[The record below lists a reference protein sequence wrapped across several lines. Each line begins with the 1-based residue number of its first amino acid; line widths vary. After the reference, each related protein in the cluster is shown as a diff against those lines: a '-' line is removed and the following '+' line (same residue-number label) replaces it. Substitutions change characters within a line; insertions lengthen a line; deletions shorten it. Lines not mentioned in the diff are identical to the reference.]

1 MRYKL
6 PQRRSKVDGAYSSEP
21 QAFKLTGNALDLLCG
36 SVKDKECLVRRSDTE
51 INPMNTH
58 TASVDESQPSSHTVF
73 PPVVSRFLLSGEEF
87 PRLAV
92 LIAVLSCCVLLAVLG
107 ILIAFAVPVAD
118 DFCRGS
124 VGWHNAISFANDR
137 YMDWTG
143 RWTSMVIESSLFSVF
158 DLYHSVPFILATL
171 LVLRFLALMFL
182 FRQTLRF
189 SLAHSALWSLLM
201 IATWVSVMLGIG
213 ETLLWAAGAIE
224 YELPLTLAILVLAFM
239 LRSKWIAA
247 IPCIVIAC
255 TMQELIGVSIVG
267 ICVSMLWMYRRNGK
281 ILRPIAFL
289 TLIALASTALE
300 LFAPGNSARAASV
313 THSSATLAIPIS
325 AFRFLIWTLRWAINP
340 ATLGLLLFVSG
351 RRKTTDAFRRFDLIG
366 WPLIVVGLAFMLI
379 VLSPISGTSFRVTNL
394 LCFAFLL
401 MLVYIS
407 AGLSV
412 DPKYRRG
419 IQIAGLL
426 LLSAGIFTSK
436 NIEDLS
442 SSATKARTYR
452 QAWIERAR
460 THTFERIITPP
471 SYFDADA
478 TPDSSSWYNKCIAR
492 YFGMSSVSC
501 PTCKPDGADPTT
513 MTVLS
518 K

>member
-1 MRYKL
+1 
-6 PQRRSKVDGAYSSEP
+6 
-21 QAFKLTGNALDLLCG
+21 
-36 SVKDKECLVRRSDTE
+36 
-51 INPMNTH
+51 MNTD
-58 TASVDESQPSSHTVF
+58 TASVDESHPGSHTVI
-73 PPVVSRFLLSGEEF
+73 PPVVSRFLLSGEYL
-87 PRLAV
+87 PKLAV
-92 LIAVLSCCVLLAVLG
+92 VIAVLSCSVLLAVLG

-143 RWTSMVIESSLFSVF
+143 RWTSIVIESSLFSVF
-158 DLYHSVPFILATL
+158 DLYRSVPFILASL
-171 LVLRFLALMFL
+171 LVLRFLALLFL
-182 FRQTLRF
+182 FRQTLRL
-189 SLAHSALWSLLM
+189 SLANSALWSLLM

-224 YELPLTLAILVLAFM
+224 YELPLTVAILVLAFL
-239 LRSKWIAA
+239 LRSRWIAA

-267 ICVSMLWMYRRNGK
+267 ICVSMLWMHRRNGK
-281 ILRPIAFL
+281 IMRPLAFL
-289 TLIALASTALE
+289 TLIALASTAIEVL
-300 LFAPGNSARAASV
+300 APGNSVRAATV
-313 THSSATLAIPIS
+313 QHSSATLAIPMS
-325 AFRFLIWTLRWAINP
+325 AFRFLIWTLRWAVNP
-340 ATLGLLLFVSG
+340 ATIGLLLFVSG
-351 RRKTTDAFRRFDLIG
+351 RRKATNAFRLFDLIG
-366 WPLIVVGLAFMLI
+366 WPLIVVGLALMLI
-379 VLSPISGTSFRVTNL
+379 VLAPISGTSFRVTNL
-394 LCFAFLL
+394 LCFAFILL
-401 MLVYIS
+401 LVYFF

-412 DPKYRRG
+412 DLKYRRG
-419 IQIAGLL
+419 LQIAGLL

-442 SSATKARTYR
+442 SSATKASAYR
-452 QAWIERAR
+452 LAWIERAR

-501 PTCKPDGADPTT
+501 PSCKPVGSDAKTT
-513 MTVLS
+513 TVFH

>member
-1 MRYKL
+1 MNTAPPSVYE
-6 PQRRSKVDGAYSSEP
+6 SEP
-21 QAFKLTGNALDLLCG
+21 
-36 SVKDKECLVRRSDTE
+36 R
-51 INPMNTH
+51 
-58 TASVDESQPSSHTVF
+58 SHTVI

-87 PRLAV
+87 PTFVA

-107 ILIAFAVPVAD
+107 ILIAFSVPVAD
-118 DFCRGS
+118 DFCRGT
-124 VGWHNAISFANDR
+124 VGWHNAISFANGQ
-137 YMDWTG
+137 YMGWTG
-143 RWTSMVIESSLFSVF
+143 RWTSMVIESSLFSAF
-158 DLYHSVPFILATL
+158 DLYRSVPFILATL

-182 FRQTLRF
+182 FRQTLRL
-189 SLAHSALWSLLM
+189 SLAHSALWSLFL

-224 YELPLTLAILVLAFM
+224 YELPLTLAILVLAFL

-255 TMQELIGVSIVG
+255 TMQELIAVSIFG
-267 ICVSMLWMYRRNGK
+267 ICVSMVWMHRRNGK
-281 ILRPIAFL
+281 IMRPLAFL
-289 TLIALASTALE
+289 TLIALASTAFVVL
-300 LFAPGNSARAASV
+300 APGNSVRAGSV
-313 THSSATLAIPIS
+313 PHYGATLAIPIS
-325 AFRFLIWTLRWAINP
+325 AFRFVIWTLRWAVNP

-351 RRKTTDAFRRFDLIG
+351 ERKTTDVFRRLDLIG
-366 WPLIVVGLAFMLI
+366 WPLIVVGLAVTLI
-379 VLSPISGTSFRVTNL
+379 VLSPTSGTSFRVTNL

-401 MLVYIS
+401 LLVYIF

-426 LLSAGIFTSK
+426 LFSFGILTSK

-442 SSATKARTYR
+442 SSATKARAYR

-460 THTFERIITPP
+460 THTFERIIAPP

-478 TPDSSSWYNKCIAR
+478 TPDSSDWYDKCIAR

-501 PTCKPDGADPTT
+501 PTCKPVGPDPATKT
-513 MTVLS
+513 EFR

>member
-1 MRYKL
+1 
-6 PQRRSKVDGAYSSEP
+6 
-21 QAFKLTGNALDLLCG
+21 
-36 SVKDKECLVRRSDTE
+36 
-51 INPMNTH
+51 MNIAP
-58 TASVDESQPSSHTVF
+58 ASVDESQPSSQTVI
-73 PPVVSRFLLSGEEF
+73 PPVVSRFLLSGEEL
-87 PRLAV
+87 PKLAV
-92 LIAVLSCCVLLAVLG
+92 GIAVLSCCALLALLG

-124 VGWHNAISFANDR
+124 VGWHNAISFANAR

-143 RWTSMVIESSLFSVF
+143 RWTSMVIESSLFSAF
-158 DLYHSVPFILATL
+158 DLYRSVPFILASL
-171 LVLRFLALMFL
+171 LALRFLALMFL
-182 FRQTLRF
+182 FRQTLRLSF
-189 SLAHSALWSLLM
+189 ANSALWSLLM

-224 YELPLTLAILVLAFM
+224 YELPLTLAILALAFL
-239 LRSKWIAA
+239 LRSKWVAA

-267 ICVSMLWMYRRNGK
+267 ICVSMLWMYRRDVK

-289 TLIALASTALE
+289 TLIALTSTAFE

-313 THSSATLAIPIS
+313 AHSSAILAIPIS
-325 AFRFLIWTLRWAINP
+325 AFHFLIWTLRWAVNP
-340 ATLGLLLFVSG
+340 ATLGLFLFVLG
-351 RRKTTDAFRRFDLIG
+351 QRKTTARFRRFDLIG
-366 WPLIVVGLAFMLI
+366 WPLIIVGLTFTLI
-379 VLSPISGTSFRVTNL
+379 VLSPISGTSFRVTNP

-401 MLVYIS
+401 LLVYIS

-426 LLSAGIFTSK
+426 LLSAGVCTSK
-436 NIEDLS
+436 NTEDLS
-442 SSATKARTYR
+442 SSATKAHAYR

-460 THTFERIITPP
+460 THTFERITTPP

-501 PTCKPDGADPTT
+501 PTCKPVGSDPTT
-513 MTVLS
+513 MTEFR